1 MTKNQK
7 IILAAAVLIGGG
19 YFAYKSGL
27 FSKKGGSS
35 FVDTSDDT
43 AVKSAAPA
51 GGATTYTNTGANA
64 GGNVISPVTAVSD
77 NAGQAIEY
85 KTAVYSPAPDINY
98 INTSTANAALGSY

>member
-27 FSKKGGSS
+27 FSRKAGGS
-35 FVDTSDDT
+35 FVDTSDDSSVNT
-43 AVKSAAPA
+43 AAPA
-51 GGATTYTNTGANA
+51 GSGTAYTNTGSGAGAN
-64 GGNVISPVTAVSD
+64 NISPVTAVSD
-77 NAGQAIEY
+77 NAGQQVQY

-98 INTSTANAALGSY
+98 INTSGASAAVGGY